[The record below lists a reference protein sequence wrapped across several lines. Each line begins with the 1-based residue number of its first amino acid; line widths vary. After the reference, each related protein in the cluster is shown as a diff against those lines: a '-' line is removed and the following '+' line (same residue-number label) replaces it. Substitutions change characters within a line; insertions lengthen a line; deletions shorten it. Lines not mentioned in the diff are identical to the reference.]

1 MRRADRLFR
10 IVQALRGGRLVTA
23 QQLAHKLEVS
33 DRTIYRDVRDLMLS
47 GVPIEGE
54 AGVGYVL
61 RRGFELPPLMFERQE
76 LEALVLGARMV
87 QAWGGEGLAEA
98 AREALQKIAAV
109 TPQALAERLDRILL
123 YAPGYKMP
131 PPLRRRFDEVQAAL
145 DGRNLAEIDYRAK
158 DGAESRR
165 RIRPLGLYFWGGVWT
180 LAAWCELR
188 DDFRTFRLDL
198 IVGFT
203 RLDATF
209 RPEPGRTL
217 HDMIRRIECIE
228 RARFAEEQTAAAS

>member
-23 QQLAHKLEVS
+23 QQLAHRLEVS
-33 DRTIYRDVRDLMLS
+33 ERTIYRDTRDLALS

-61 RRGFELPPLMFERQE
+61 RRGFDLPPLMFERHE
-76 LEALVLGARMV
+76 IEALVLGARMV
-87 QAWGGEGLAEA
+87 QAWGGSGLADA
-98 AREALQKIAAV
+98 AREALEKIAAV
-109 TPQALAERLDRILL
+109 TPAALAERFERILL
-123 YAPGYKMP
+123 YAPGFKMSP
-131 PPLRRRFDEVQAAL
+131 ALRRRFDEVRVAL
-145 DGRNLAEIDYRAK
+145 EGCNLVDLAYTAK
-158 DGAESRR
+158 DGTDSRR

-188 DDFRTFRLDL
+188 QDFRTFRLDL
-198 IVGFT
+198 ITGFVA
-203 RLDATF
+203 LDETF

-217 HDMIRRIECIE
+217 ADLM
-228 RARFAEEQTAAAS
+228 ARHQRPAEQVAMA

>member
-23 QQLAHKLEVS
+23 QQLAHRLEVS

-61 RRGFELPPLMFERQE
+61 RRGFDLPPLMFERHE
-76 LEALVLGARMV
+76 IEALVLGARMV
-87 QAWGGEGLAEA
+87 QAWGGVGLAQA
-98 AREALQKIAAV
+98 AQEALQKIAAV
-109 TPQALAERLDRILL
+109 APPALAERFERILL

-131 PPLRRRFDEVQAAL
+131 PALRRRFDEVRAAL
-145 DGRNLAEIDYRAK
+145 DGRNLVELAYQAK
-158 DGAESRR
+158 DGSKSQR

-188 DDFRTFRLDL
+188 NDFRTFRLDL
-198 IVGFT
+198 ITGFDP
-203 RLDATF
+203 LDQVF

-217 HDMIRRIECIE
+217 ADLM
-228 RARFAEEQTAAAS
+228 ARVDLPAGAEEPAR